1 MFDTEIYNA
10 KIVKTSLYKYVT
22 DYKANV
28 HFGQYFR
35 SCKNLQVLVE
45 NPPNNL
51 RRKTY
56 GEIRCPVFHLLTPKF
71 SNNDT

>member
-28 HFGQYFR
+28 PFGQYFR
-35 SCKNLQVLVE
+35 SCKTCKSWSRIRRITYVE
-45 NPPNNL
+45 K
-51 RRKTY
+51 RM
-56 GEIRCPVFHLLTPKF
+56 EKF
-71 SNNDT
+71 DVRFFIY

>member
-28 HFGQYFR
+28 PFGQYFR

-45 NPPNNL
+45 NP
-51 RRKTY
+51 RRITY
-56 GEIRCPVFHLLTPKF
+56 VEKRMEKF
-71 SNNDT
+71 DVRFFIY